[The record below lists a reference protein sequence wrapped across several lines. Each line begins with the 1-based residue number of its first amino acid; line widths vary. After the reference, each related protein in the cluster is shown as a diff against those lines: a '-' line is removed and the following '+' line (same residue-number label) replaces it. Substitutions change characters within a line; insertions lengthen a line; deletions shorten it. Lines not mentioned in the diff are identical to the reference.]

1 MTRLCSAALA
11 ALLLLAPASAFTVCR
26 PSTMST
32 AFTLCRRSTTPT
44 ALFGIIDD
52 LKLIFSEEGRAN
64 RRAFEEAERD
74 EQERA
79 LKEIQARRRNPE
91 AMEQYEQEVQERR
104 EILMNERAKWDFQ
117 TPSSPD
123 VDPKAEWDRLR
134 AEGEIKVGSDLERDE
149 SSSRLGS
156 EGLVDQRVDE
166 LLPYIDA
173 GYVPEEDQ
181 KQEGEGFWPWD
192 KKE

>member
-1 MTRLCSAALA
+1 MLYPRIYVMV
-11 ALLLLAPASAFTVCR
+11 ALLANLPSTISFTPFTVSQSSLR
-26 PSTMST
+26 SKPKTT
-32 AFTLCRRSTTPT
+32 AR
-44 ALFGIIDD
+44 FGIIDD

-64 RRAFEEAERD
+64 RRAYEEAEKD

-91 AMEQYEQEVQERR
+91 AMEQYNVEKNARR
-104 EILMNERAKWDFQ
+104 EALMNERAKWDFQ
-117 TPSSPD
+117 QNSNPNI
-123 VDPKAEWDRLR
+123 DPKTEWDRLR

-156 EGLVDQRVDE
+156 EGLVDQRIDE
-166 LLPYIDA
+166 LLPYIDS

-181 KQEGEGFWPWD
+181 KREGEGGGGWPWGE
-192 KKE
+192 KK